1 MKRVKVMFVF
11 GLIFLVLGAVNVF
24 ANGSQDP
31 AGGAVNLRIGWFG
44 TTARNE
50 ATLKAL
56 DAYTKAHPNVTFSPE
71 IAGNNPEFAQKLVTQ
86 APARNLPDILVMDM
100 GWIKDYSS
108 KGQLLALTDVG
119 TSKIA
124 KALLDDGSLNG
135 KLYALPNATA
145 STAFV
150 YDKQRVAALGL
161 ASMVKNGWTWDE
173 FFAFAEAAK
182 QKIGPSSYAVQ
193 DFSYMFTQY
202 MAFQQ
207 ARGHGSPITM
217 DGKINFN
224 KQDWMD
230 FQNKYADFRARGVVP
245 PADYSALNRD
255 GDPTNDA
262 LLAGKVVL
270 KSGFSSTFGTW
281 DGVNPGR
288 YALVTF
294 PRGTQSGDYVKVAS
308 FWSASAFTKHPKETQ
323 AVIDWLVNSVE
334 AGQILQFVRGTST
347 NSDVLAALAPSLS
360 ERDTESAALV
370 DYIAAHNPQ
379 PFAMQAPGWD
389 SFYLTDYE
397 AIVQQFMFGKKNAE
411 QVYNEVLAKAREYVK

>member
-1 MKRVKVMFVF
+1 MEDFMKKFLAILLALGFLAPFVF
-11 GLIFLVLGAVNVF
+11 
-24 ANGSQDP
+24 
-31 AGGAVNLRIGWFG
+31 AGGQRAAPDGNVNLRIGWFG

-56 DAYTKAHPNVTFSPE
+56 DAYTAAHPNITFSPE
-71 IAGNNPEFAQKLVTQ
+71 IAGSNPDFAEKLVAQ

-100 GWIKDYSS
+100 GWIKDYAA
-108 KGQLLALTDVG
+108 KGQLLALTEVG

-124 KALLDDGSLNG
+124 KALLDDGSPGG

-161 ASMVKNGWTWDE
+161 SAQVKNGWSWDE
-173 FFAFAEAAK
+173 FFAFAEAVKTKVGA
-182 QKIGPSSYAVQ
+182 QSYAVQ

-202 MAFQQ
+202 MAYQQ
-207 ARGHGSPITM
+207 AKGHGSPITI

-224 KQDWMD
+224 KADWLE
-230 FQNKYADFRARGVVP
+230 FQNKYADFRRRGVVP
-245 PADYSALNRD
+245 TADYSTLNRD

-262 LLAGKVVL
+262 LLAEKVVL

-294 PRGTQSGDYVKVAS
+294 PRDAESGDYVKVAS
-308 FWSASAFTKHPKETQ
+308 FWSASAFTKYPKEAQ
-323 AVIDWLVNSVE
+323 DAINWLVNTVD

-347 NSDVLAALAPSLS
+347 NSDVLSALTPSLTT
-360 ERDTESAALV
+360 RDKESAALV

-389 SFYLTDYE
+389 SFYLVDYE
-397 AIVQQFMFGKKNAE
+397 AIVQQFTFGRKTAE
-411 QVYNEVLAKAREYVK
+411 QVYDEVIAKAGEYVK

>member
-1 MKRVKVMFVF
+1 MLTVIVLCISAQMS
-11 GLIFLVLGAVNVF
+11 IF
-24 ANGSQDP
+24 
-31 AGGAVNLRIGWFG
+31 AGGQSAGSGKVNLRIGWFG

-56 DAYTKAHPNVTFSPE
+56 DAYTAAHPNITFTPE
-71 IAGNNPEFAQKLVTQ
+71 IAGSNPDFAEKLVAQ

-100 GWIKDYSS
+100 GWIKDYAA
-108 KGQLLALTDVG
+108 KGQLLLLNEVG

-124 KALLDDGSLNG
+124 RALLNDGSLGG

-150 YDKQRVAALGL
+150 YDKQRLTELGL
-161 ASMVKNGWTWDE
+161 AAQVKNGWSWDE
-173 FFAFAEAAK
+173 FFAFAEAVKSKVGA
-182 QKIGPSSYAVQ
+182 STHAVQ

-207 ARGHGSPITM
+207 ARGHGAPVTIE
-217 DGKINFN
+217 GKINFN
-224 KQDWMD
+224 RQDWLD
-230 FQNKYADFRARGVVP
+230 FQNKFADFRRRGVVP
-245 PADYSALNRD
+245 PADYSTLNRD

-294 PRGTQSGDYVKVAS
+294 PRGAEAGDYVKVAS
-308 FWSASAFTKHPKETQ
+308 FWSASAFTKHAKEAQ
-323 AVIDWLVNSVE
+323 AVIDWLVNSPE
-334 AGQILQFVRGTST
+334 AGAILQFVRGTST
-347 NSDVLAALAPSLS
+347 NSDVLAALTPSLS
-360 ERDTESAALV
+360 ARDKESAALV

-379 PFAMQAPGWD
+379 PFAMQATGWD
-389 SFYLTDYE
+389 SFFLVDYE
-397 AIVQQFMFGKKNAE
+397 AIVQQFTFGRKTAE
-411 QVYNEVLAKAREYVK
+411 QVYDEIIAKANEYVK